1 MNGFPII
8 QKYCPPRYSWYPP
21 KVDSSSPMI
30 FGLCKEFIFVL
41 MCFLVTQFWNTFPN
55 CLLKNTSH
63 EITQKRREKSKC
75 AKNRVFQVSVSNKH
89 TWLVQIVCCTAHC
102 SVLACY
108 ASFLHWYKLLFFL
121 NMSIN
126 IVLEPKVNYARLCC
140 IAPEKTLRDSC
151 LIILGRINQYK

>member
-1 MNGFPII
+1 MSGFPII

-63 EITQKRREKSKC
+63 EITQKGEKKVSAPNIEFSMFLSQTNIHRLSKLFVVLLRGPPVLFWLATLLYFTDTNC
-75 AKNRVFQVSVSNKH
+75 CSFLIWVKKGQHTRMIAPWSSNR
-89 TWLVQIVCCTAHC
+89 LVQDKEIKPYQQPH
-102 SVLACY
+102 
-108 ASFLHWYKLLFFL
+108 
-121 NMSIN
+121 
-126 IVLEPKVNYARLCC
+126 P
-140 IAPEKTLRDSC
+140 
-151 LIILGRINQYK
+151 